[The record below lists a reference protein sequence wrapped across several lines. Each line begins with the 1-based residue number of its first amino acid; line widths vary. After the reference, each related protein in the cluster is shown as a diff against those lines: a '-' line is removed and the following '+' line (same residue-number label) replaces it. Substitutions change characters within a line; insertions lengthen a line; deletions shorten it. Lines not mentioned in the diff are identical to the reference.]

1 MLYSGLVCYI
11 GLANSEYCWSV
22 VLLYFTCIWL
32 GNAFSGQWCYC
43 ISLVY
48 GWAMHLVVSGVIVF
62 HLYMVGQ
69 CI

>member
-1 MLYSGLVCYI
+1 VVSCKFLMLREI
-11 GLANSEYCWSV
+11 PME
-22 VLLYFTCIWL
+22 IL

>member
-1 MLYSGLVCYI
+1 MHLVVSCKFLMLREI
-11 GLANSEYCWSV
+11 PME
-22 VLLYFTCIWL
+22 IL

-69 CI
+69 